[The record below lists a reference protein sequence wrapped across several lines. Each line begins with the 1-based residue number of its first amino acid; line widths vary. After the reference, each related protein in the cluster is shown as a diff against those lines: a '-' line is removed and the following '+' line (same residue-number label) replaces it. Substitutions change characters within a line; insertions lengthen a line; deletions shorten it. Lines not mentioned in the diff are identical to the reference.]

1 MAGSSRR
8 RVAGVVAGA
17 LLMVA
22 MLPASVAAAHPA
34 ARLVFGVQPSNTVAG
49 ATISPAVTVK
59 VEDANGDVVTGDSSL
74 VTLALGSNPGAGTL
88 SGTATTA
95 ASAGVATFGTL
106 SINHAGVGYT
116 LVATDGSL
124 RSATS
129 APFTVVRPAARLV
142 FGVQPSNTAAG
153 ATIRPAVTVKV
164 EDANGHVV
172 TSSSAS
178 VTIAILA
185 NPGAGTLSGTTTMAA
200 SAGVVT
206 FGTLSIN
213 NVGVGYTLVA
223 TSSGL
228 TSTTS
233 STFSITSSNRLVFTT
248 QPGGGTAGG
257 VWSQQPVVAV
267 ENSSN
272 QVVTRDNATIVYL
285 AIATNP
291 VGGTLSCAG
300 GTGLRVV
307 GGYAHFS
314 GCSINLGSSSS
325 YTLSATSNPVR
336 TAATSGPF
344 LISVALTPV
353 TLTDAIAPG
362 VNRGTSGF
370 STRSV
375 VVPRNGY
382 ITVLAQTSPN
392 LAGSVV
398 QIWVESR
405 TSGWH
410 VLTLRLVA
418 ADGTVHYYARVNGWT
433 AYWIKFAG
441 NSTYAPAA
449 SHGRVATNPT

>member
-1 MAGSSRR
+1 MIGSSRR
-8 RVAGVVAGA
+8 RVTGVIGGA

-22 MLPASVAAAHPA
+22 LLPASAAAAHPA
-34 ARLVFGVQPSNTVAG
+34 AKLVFGVQPTNTLAG
-49 ATISPAVTVK
+49 ATISPAVTVQ
-59 VEDANGDVVTGDSSL
+59 VEDAGGSVVSGDSSSI
-74 VTLALGSNPGAGTL
+74 TLSIGSNPGSGSL
-88 SGTATTA
+88 SGTATVA

-106 SINHAGVGYT
+106 SINHPGVGYT

-129 APFTVVRPAARLV
+129 APFTVEWPAAKLV
-142 FGVQPSNTAAG
+142 FRVQPSNTLAG
-153 ATIRPAVTVKV
+153 ATISPPVTVRV
-164 EDANGHVV
+164 EDANGSVV

-178 VTIAILA
+178 VTVAILA
-185 NPGAGTLSGTTTMAA
+185 NPGAGTLSGTATMAA
-200 SAGVVT
+200 SAGVAT
-206 FGTLSIN
+206 FATLSIN

-223 TSSGL
+223 TSGGL
-228 TSTTS
+228 ATATSA
-233 STFSITSSNRLVFTT
+233 TFSITSSNRLVFTT
-248 QPGGGTAGG
+248 QPSGGMAGG

-272 QVVTRDNATIVYL
+272 QVVSRDNTTIVYL

-291 VGGTLSCAG
+291 AGGALSCAG

-307 GGYAHFS
+307 GGYAAFS
-314 GCSINLGSSSS
+314 GCSIDRGSSSS

-336 TAATSGPF
+336 TPATSGAF
-344 LISVALTPV
+344 LVSVPLTPV

-370 STRSV
+370 GTRSV
-375 VVPRNGY
+375 VVPSSGY
-382 ITVLAQTSPN
+382 ITVLARTSPN

-398 QIWVESR
+398 QIWVESK

-418 ADGTVHYYARVNGWT
+418 ADGTVHYYARVNDWT

-449 SHGRVATNPT
+449 SHGRVATNPA